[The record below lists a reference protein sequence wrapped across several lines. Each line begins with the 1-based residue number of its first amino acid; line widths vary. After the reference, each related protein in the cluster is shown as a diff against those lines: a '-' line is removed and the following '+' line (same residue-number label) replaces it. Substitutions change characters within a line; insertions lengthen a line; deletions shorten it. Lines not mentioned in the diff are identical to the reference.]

1 MCKSLRS
8 RTGAPV
14 GTRMQRSLMLLA
26 ATMGCVAQSQQ
37 VKKAQRTPVVVA
49 TAESGS
55 VPITLNANGTVEAM
69 QSVALQARVSGPV
82 IAVHFAEG
90 DQVHAGQLLF
100 EIDSTPYRIT
110 LDQARALLARDRAS
124 ASAAGNDAARYD
136 SLVSKGYVTAEQAEQ
151 LNASA
156 AALAATVKAD
166 QAAVSNAELNL
177 AFTRVLSPIDGQ
189 TGSLNVR
196 VGNQVNGPTGTPL
209 VTINS
214 VTPVH
219 VRFAVAD
226 RDLAA
231 VRAAQRG
238 GRGLE
243 VVVRD
248 SSAGDVRGIVDFI
261 DNAVDT
267 VSGTV
272 MLKARFANTD
282 RRLWPGAFVPVT
294 LTLGAT
300 SNAVLVPSVAVQ
312 QGPTGSYVFEP
323 DSGGRAK
330 QVPVTIL
337 RTVGNVAIVASGV
350 AAGDKVVIDG
360 QSLLYAGAPLTVSN
374 AAASSGTK

>member
-1 MCKSLRS
+1 MCKSLTS
-8 RTGAPV
+8 RASMQSGA
-14 GTRMQRSLMLLA
+14 RMQQSLIVLVA
-26 ATMGCVAQSQQ
+26 AMGCVAQSQQ
-37 VKKAQRTPVVVA
+37 VKKGQSTPVVVA
-49 TAESGS
+49 TATAGT
-55 VPITLNANGTVEAM
+55 VPISLNANGTVEAL

-82 IAVHFAEG
+82 IAVHFTEG
-90 DQVHAGQLLF
+90 DQVRAGQLLF

-124 ASAAGNDAARYD
+124 ANAASSDAARYD
-136 SLVSKGYVTAEQAEQ
+136 SLVSKGYVTPEQAEQ

-177 AFTRVLSPIDGQ
+177 AFTRVVSPIDGQ

-209 VTINS
+209 VVINS

-219 VRFAVAD
+219 VRFAIAD

-231 VRAAQRG
+231 VRTAQRSS
-238 GRGLE
+238 RGLD

-248 SSAGDVRGIVDFI
+248 SAAGDVHGIVDFI

-272 MLKARFANTD
+272 MLKARFANAD
-282 RRLWPGAFVPVT
+282 RRLWPGAFIPVT

-300 SNAVLVPSVAVQ
+300 SSAILVPSVAVQ

-323 DSGGRAK
+323 DAAGRAK
-330 QVPVTIL
+330 QVPVTIS
-337 RTVGNVAIVASGV
+337 RTVGNVAVVARGV

-360 QSLLYAGAPLTVSN
+360 QSLLYAGAPLTVTP
-374 AAASSGTK
+374 AVAPRDTK